1 MAFDPD
7 AYLAESST
15 TTAFDPDAF
24 LAQNNA
30 AFDPDSYLSE
40 QEGEKQPGLVD
51 NLIDYFKSDEQKGRE
66 LMNGV
71 DEILAKEYPDAGITP
86 SEAKDSDILTLGD
99 VAKKVGTE
107 AGPTA
112 VRVGTTLGAVALIA
126 MTDGIATPVAM
137 SMLASA
143 GILGDRAAR
152 QMEGAPPATFMED
165 VETGAFSSLIAPL
178 KVPAGVTKALLA
190 GGLEGAAI
198 GSHANKD
205 GNPFSKEGGVAA
217 FLDAG
222 FRAVE
227 SKLLKTRLNKSQIGA
242 KSSRLDF
249 QAADELHFQS
259 GINEVVD
266 TRGVYTQIDDIFAQ
280 GKRNKDFLKAKGSE
294 LEQVLRGK
302 QLAGP
307 ENIIFENASTARLT
321 SLDVKGMTA
330 AKERAKIAV
339 TGQPFVA
346 TVYRGDS
353 GAATASFADPF
364 YTTDKGVAGTYA
376 VQKKHTMLDNE
387 IKQIVGDSPS
397 GDVVAAAKLHFNDR
411 NDGKI
416 YSHAML
422 FPDQIAGVRAMV
434 ASNPALKEKGR
445 LYAEALEKQ
454 WKLSSLDPLKES
466 VAESKITLKNPL
478 VIDYE
483 GRLFSE
489 MLVDG
494 EWMLPSRRGDAIG
507 TIQEWQN
514 SIIAKA
520 KAEGH
525 DGVVFA
531 NVRDSGYGLALD
543 QAVKPGNVVVSF
555 NNTAVKSPVPVSAS
569 EKATARTQVAAKE
582 RGQIAAFVESSP
594 SAQAEV
600 IAKKSLEQTAEL
612 SPQAARMMAEH
623 GGIDPRVMAPIAR
636 AAIGSALGIAQGDT
650 PEEKL
655 GYGLSYAL
663 TGAVASPAL
672 ARKMGGALAKNTKL
686 GRNWLPEVTLRPYME
701 ALRDSTRNRDA
712 LLLDSNVGL
721 SRIVK
726 ALNTFKNPVQREEA
740 NTMLYEYL
748 HGGRAI
754 ETLPKVLRD
763 AADTARVAVDDLSSI
778 AIETGMV
785 TGKTKETMLDNM
797 GRYMRRSYKVFLED
811 GWKPEQKVIDRW
823 ITAQVDEAML
833 TKRSVLGRKALEE
846 EYTKTALNMVTRD
859 AAEQFIVTGKSVGA
873 GIFKH
878 RKDLDQLTRELLG
891 EVRDPVA
898 LLKDTVPRIAKN
910 ISNYEMQKS
919 IVATGEKLGQMTRT
933 PTADPKKWVQ
943 IASEDTP
950 YNAFAGV
957 YTSPEIKEAWESM
970 TKTQTHGVLQ
980 GIATVSSVAKMSK
993 TLGSPKGYSSNAW
1006 NALFDTVSQGHFA
1019 QLLNPK
1025 NWKSAAYN
1033 AGNILG
1039 FIKPSGQLDRNVGYQ
1054 FYKKMVREGL
1064 VNRSISANDF
1074 LYALDHGISV
1084 RGSASAAAHATVE
1097 KLGKLY
1103 MTPETAGKVFSM
1115 AGEMKTLKAASLGK
1129 TDDEL
1134 FKIAA
1139 AKVRATSADFDYI
1152 PRIAKQLS
1160 TYGGLN
1166 PFVSYQIDRFRVVY
1180 NTYAIGMKEITSG
1193 NPALRK
1199 MGAKRIASMTAVLGG
1214 VSYYAANDHLTPEQN
1229 EAMRRRMP
1237 PWDKNGF
1244 NRISELGEDGS
1255 FSYTNLNYIVG
1266 QSSAIEAANAAMRGD
1281 SPEESAKL
1289 AVRTLWDQLSGAPI
1303 LYRPTVAAAQ
1313 GRTETGQP
1321 IRSPSD
1327 SGLKPAW
1334 DTGFYLANESFAP
1347 LAIKEFDK
1355 LMSAETDADR
1365 RDILM
1370 SNFAGIRLRRQNLN
1384 DSFRNSAANLMRNHS
1399 IDQRLY
1405 GDDKRN
1411 DESPAGQQAA
1421 YATFE
1426 KRRRVL
1432 HDELSQIVADM
1443 PTLNIPKEEAIKVLL
1458 EAHTPSRLIAGAID
1472 GIYLPTQP
1480 GERKTPSDYLEQW
1493 QVDGVT
1499 TQAETLKLIRA
1510 ITKQD
1515 APLGRRIALAY
1526 RDQVVDEKRGI
1537 TQEDKLISG
1546 FSTTDGSRVEY
1557 LTQKFIK
1564 IRDER
1569 GQAMAS
1575 GWIQGLRKKG
1585 FVPPAVYAA
1594 TQGLVA
1600 RQGQQ
1605 QQKAQ

>member
-1 MAFDPD
+1 MEFDPD

-24 LAQNNA
+24 LAQDNA
-30 AFDPDSYLSE
+30 AFDPDSYLNE

-205 GNPFSKEGGVAA
+205 GNPFSKEGGVGA

-222 FRAVE
+222 FRAAE

-294 LEQVLRGK
+294 LEKAVKGN

-307 ENIIFENASTARLT
+307 ENIIFENTSTARST
-321 SLDVKGMTA
+321 SLDVKGMVA
-330 AKERAKIAV
+330 AKERGKIAGTLKPV

-353 GAATASFADPF
+353 GAATASFTDAF
-364 YTTDKGVAGTYA
+364 HTTDKATAGSYA
-376 VQKKHTMLDNE
+376 VQKKHLMLENE
-387 IKQIVGDSPS
+387 MRQIVGDTP
-397 GDVVAAAKLHFNDR
+397 DVVAAAKLHFNDL
-411 NDGKI
+411 NDGMMRNGF
-416 YSHAML
+416 SL
-422 FPDQIAGVRAMV
+422 SPDQVVEVRAKV
-434 ASNPALKEKGR
+434 ANNPALKEKGR
-445 LYAEALEKQ
+445 LYAESLEKQ
-454 WKLSSLDPLKES
+454 WKLPRLNPLDETVVKS
-466 VAESKITLKNPL
+466 NVTLHNPL
-478 VIDYE
+478 VIDYH
-483 GRLFSE
+483 GRPFSE
-489 MLVDG
+489 LMVEG
-494 EWMLPSRRGDAIG
+494 EWMRPSKRGGINDV
-507 TIQEWQN
+507 QEWQN

-520 KAEGH
+520 KSEGH
-525 DGVVFA
+525 DGVIFA
-531 NVRDSGYGLALD
+531 NARDSGYGGASD
-543 QAVKPGNVVVSF
+543 RAVRPAHQVVTF
-555 NNTAVKSPVPVSAS
+555 N
-569 EKATARTQVAAKE
+569 KAAAKE

-1097 KLGKLY
+1097 KLGKIY

-1443 PTLNIPKEEAIKVLL
+1443 PTLNIPREEAIKILL

-1557 LTQKFIK
+1557 ITQKFIK

-1605 QQKAQ
+1605 QQKAP